1 MKLNSSNMTFLSM
14 LILTTTMTM
23 SSNNILMMWMA
34 MEMNL
39 ISFMPILTKS
49 KKMKDFSM
57 KYLIIQSTASSLLLM
72 SILINLTI
80 ECPIN
85 ESVILMI
92 SMLMK
97 LGMMPFHLWMPTLM
111 SSSSWNTCMLM
122 MTIQK
127 LIPVSITL
135 QMIQVK
141 MMLTPMIISMIMAPM
156 VMMVQTSTKKIM
168 AYSSISNTPMM
179 LMSMMNSKFQFLM
192 FMSSYSVITLSIT
205 NLMKKLNLIHIN
217 QMNSQSKWIKLMTMV
232 NMLSMSG
239 MPPMLGFFMK
249 WIVIQL
255 SMKMSMLLTTSIIL
269 SSIIS
274 TYAYLNMII
283 PTMSTFSTNKLTKKS
298 LKSEEF
304 LTMIN
309 TTGLPLMM
317 ILKLN

>member
-1 MKLNSSNMTFLSM
+1 MKLNSSNLTFSSM
-14 LILTTTMTM
+14 LILTTITVI

-57 KYLIIQSTASSLLLM
+57 KYLIIQSTSSSLLLM
-72 SILINLTI
+72 SILINLII

-135 QMIQVK
+135 QTTQVS
-141 MMLTPMIISMIMAPM
+141 MMMTPMILSMIMAPM
-156 VMMVQTSTKKIM
+156 VMMNQASTKKIM
-168 AYSSISNTPMM
+168 AYSSISNTPLM
-179 LMSMMNSKFQFLM
+179 LMSMMSSKFQFLM
-192 FMSSYSVITLSIT
+192 FMSTYSMITLSVT
-205 NLMKKLNLIHIN
+205 NMMKKMNLMYIN
-217 QMNSQSKWIKLMTMV
+217 QMNNQKKWTKIMTTV

-239 MPPMLGFFMK
+239 MPPMMGFFTK
-249 WIVIQL
+249 WIAIQL
-255 SMKMSMLLTTSIIL
+255 SMQMSITLTISIIL
-269 SSIIS
+269 SSILT
-274 TYAYLNMII
+274 TYTYLNMII
-283 PTMSTFSTNKLTKKS
+283 PTMSVLPTNKLTKKS
-298 LKSEEF
+298 MKKEEF

-309 TTGLPLMM
+309 TIGLPLMM
-317 ILKLN
+317 ILKSN